1 MYTNDY
7 QKYKEKL
14 LLKRIYREIG
24 ISVYLVDIFD
34 RMSDRE
40 RLLEAIRCCRLDD
53 CEHCPMQEEV
63 CDELRVDMEEL
74 PAELIDFI
82 ERELEVIQ

>member
-1 MYTNDY
+1 
-7 QKYKEKL
+7 
-14 LLKRIYREIG
+14 
-24 ISVYLVDIFD
+24 
-34 RMSDRE
+34 MSDRE
-40 RLLEAIRCCRLDD
+40 KLLAAIRCCRQDD

-82 ERELEVIQ
+82 ERELESK